1 MDFVVQEKI
10 LLEYFK
16 VSDSDKFRKGV
27 FYRKPWLI
35 NTDLHYGDPL
45 YSLVSYFQFF
55 HSNTEP
61 INTDFEEYDATDWL
75 QYAEID
81 VHSTRMRLDNDYVLV
96 EARVFP
102 KMLYLYMSEIA
113 DDELRTTM
121 EEMGTSIP
129 ISVKTI
135 RKIVSLYNSTNK
147 GIPNKKTVKVR
158 SSRCSN
164 GTHKNKKTGICEP
177 I

>member
-55 HSNTEP
+55 HSNTAA
-61 INTDFEEYDATDWL
+61 NL
-75 QYAEID
+75 
-81 VHSTRMRLDNDYVLV
+81 
-96 EARVFP
+96 
-102 KMLYLYMSEIA
+102 
-113 DDELRTTM
+113 
-121 EEMGTSIP
+121 
-129 ISVKTI
+129 
-135 RKIVSLYNSTNK
+135 
-147 GIPNKKTVKVR
+147 
-158 SSRCSN
+158 
-164 GTHKNKKTGICEP
+164 
-177 I
+177 